1 VISVSS
7 PNRYLTPSPASSRRH
22 GQREPDL
29 GPTSGRRA
37 RTLLTVFAT
46 FSVGGPQ
53 VRFAAVAN
61 RFPDRYRHLIVAMDG
76 VTAAR
81 ERLAPELDVTFPS
94 IEIRKGATLTNRRT
108 FRAALREWRPDLLVT
123 CNWGSIEWAMANL
136 PPLCRHLHIEDGFG
150 PEEQQVQL
158 RRRVLTR
165 RLVLARSTVVVPSR
179 NLERIAT
186 EIWRLSPRRVRY
198 IPNGIDLARFA
209 ASSDASLRA
218 RIPGEGPIVGAVSA
232 LRPEKN
238 FQRLLRAFRIATQQ
252 VPARLALV
260 GDGPE
265 RPALEH
271 LARELGIAERV
282 HFAGHV
288 AAPAPLYGAFDLFAV
303 SSDTEQMPIAVIEA
317 MAAALPVA
325 ATDVGD
331 VRTMLA
337 PENASLIGPLDEA
350 ALAGSL
356 VALLR
361 DPDLRQGIGTAN
373 RAKAIRDF
381 DQEKMFLAYAA
392 LFDRQR

>member
-1 VISVSS
+1 MAER
-7 PNRYLTPSPASSRRH
+7 P
-22 GQREPDL
+22 
-29 GPTSGRRA
+29 
-37 RTLLTVFAT
+37 RTLLSVFAT
-46 FSVGGPQ
+46 FGVGGPQ

-81 ERLAPELDVTFPS
+81 ERLAPGLNVTFPS
-94 IEIRKGATLTNRRT
+94 IEIRKGATLANRRT

-123 CNWGSIEWAMANL
+123 HNWGSIEWAMANL

-186 EIWRLSPRRVRY
+186 GTWRLSTRRVLY

-209 ASSDASLRA
+209 GPPDASLRA
-218 RIPGEGPIVGAVSA
+218 SVPGDGPIIGAVSG

-238 FQRLLRAFRIATQQ
+238 FPRLLRAFRIATRDF
-252 VPARLALV
+252 PARLALI

-265 RPALEH
+265 RPALER
-271 LARELGIAERV
+271 LAAELGIAEWV

-288 AAPAPLYGAFDLFAV
+288 PEPAPFYGAFDLFAV
-303 SSDTEQMPIAVIEA
+303 SSDTEQMPIAVLEA
-317 MAAALPVA
+317 MAAGLAVA
-325 ATDVGD
+325 ATHVGD

-337 PENASLIGPLDEA
+337 PENASFIGPLDDG

-356 VALLR
+356 LALLR
-361 DPDLRQGIGTAN
+361 DPALRQSIGAAN
-373 RAKAIRDF
+373 RAKAARDY
-381 DQEKMFLAYAA
+381 DQEMMFQAYAA
-392 LFDRQR
+392 LLDRQR

>member
-1 VISVSS
+1 MVEA
-7 PNRYLTPSPASSRRH
+7 PS
-22 GQREPDL
+22 
-29 GPTSGRRA
+29 
-37 RTLLTVFAT
+37 TLLTIFAT
-46 FSVGGPQ
+46 FGVGGPQ
-53 VRFAAVAN
+53 VRFAAIAN
-61 RFPDRYRHLIVAMDG
+61 RFPDRYRHLIVAMDS

-108 FRAALREWRPDLLVT
+108 FRAALRGWRPDLLVT

-150 PEEQQVQL
+150 PEEQEVQL

-165 RLVLARSTVVVPSR
+165 RLVLARSTIVVPSR

-186 EIWRLSPRRVRY
+186 QIWRLSPRRVRY

-209 ASSDASLRA
+209 TPSDTSLQA
-218 RIPGEGPIVGAVSA
+218 RIPGDGPIIGTVSA

-238 FQRLLRAFRIATQQ
+238 FQRLLRAFRIVTQQ

-265 RPALEH
+265 RPALER
-271 LARELGIAERV
+271 LAGELGIANRV

-288 AAPAPLYGAFDLFAV
+288 AAPAPFYGAFDLFAV

-317 MAAALPVA
+317 MAAGLPIA

-337 PENASLIGPLDEA
+337 PENASFIGPLDDA
-350 ALAGSL
+350 ALAAS
-356 VALLR
+356 LLR
-361 DPDLRQGIGTAN
+361 LLLDPGLRQSIGAAN
-373 RAKAIRDF
+373 RAKAARDY
-381 DQEKMFLAYAA
+381 DQETMFQAYAA

>member
-1 VISVSS
+1 ME
-7 PNRYLTPSPASSRRH
+7 
-22 GQREPDL
+22 G
-29 GPTSGRRA
+29 GP

-46 FSVGGPQ
+46 FGVGGPQ

-61 RFPDRYRHLIVAMDG
+61 RFPNRYRHLIVAMDG
-76 VTAAR
+76 ATAAR
-81 ERLAPELDVTFPS
+81 ERLASELDVTFPS
-94 IEIRKGATLTNRRT
+94 IRIRKGDTLTNRRT

-123 CNWGSIEWAMANL
+123 CNWGAIEWAMANL

-186 EIWRLSPRRVRY
+186 QIWRLSPRRVRY

-209 ASSDASLRA
+209 APSDASLRA
-218 RIPGEGPIVGAVSA
+218 RIPGDGPIIGAVSA

-252 VPARLALV
+252 VPARLTLV

-265 RPALEH
+265 RPALER
-271 LARELGIAERV
+271 LAGELGIADRV
-282 HFAGHV
+282 HFAGHI
-288 AAPAPLYGAFDLFAV
+288 AAPAPFYGVFDLFAV

-317 MAAALPVA
+317 MAAGLAVA
-325 ATDVGD
+325 GTDVGD
-331 VRTMLA
+331 VRSMLA
-337 PENASLIGPLDEA
+337 PENASFIGPLDHA

-356 VALLR
+356 LALLR
-361 DPDLRQGIGTAN
+361 DPGLRRRVGAAN
-373 RAKAIRDF
+373 RATAARRF
-381 DQEKMFLAYAA
+381 DQETMFQAYAA
-392 LFDRQR
+392 LFDRQS

>member
-1 VISVSS
+1 MADA
-7 PNRYLTPSPASSRRH
+7 PS
-22 GQREPDL
+22 
-29 GPTSGRRA
+29 
-37 RTLLTVFAT
+37 TLLTVFAT
-46 FSVGGPQ
+46 FGVGGPQ
-53 VRFAAVAN
+53 VRFAAIAN

-76 VTAAR
+76 VTTAR

-94 IEIRKGATLTNRRT
+94 IEIRKGATLANRHT
-108 FRAALREWRPDLLVT
+108 FRAALREWRPGLLVT

-136 PPLCRHLHIEDGFG
+136 PPLCRHVHIEDGFG
-150 PEEQQVQL
+150 PEEQQIQL

-165 RLVLARSTVVVPSR
+165 RLVLARSIVVVPSR

-186 EIWRLSPRRVRY
+186 GIWRLSARRVRY

-209 ASSDASLRA
+209 APPDASLRA
-218 RIPGEGPIVGAVSA
+218 RMPGGGPIVGAVSA

-238 FQRLLRAFRIATQQ
+238 FARLLRAFRIAIRH

-265 RPALEH
+265 RPALERQA
-271 LARELGIAERV
+271 LELGISGRV

-288 AAPAPLYGAFDLFAV
+288 AAPAPFYGAFDLFAV

-317 MAAALPVA
+317 MAAGLAVA
-325 ATDVGD
+325 GTDVGD

-337 PENASLIGPLDEA
+337 PENAPLIGPLDDD

-356 VALLR
+356 LALLR
-361 DPDLRQGIGTAN
+361 DPELRRSIGAAN
-373 RAKAIRDF
+373 RAKATREY
-381 DQEKMFLAYAA
+381 DQEMMFQAYAA

>member
-1 VISVSS
+1 MAEG
-7 PNRYLTPSPASSRRH
+7 PS
-22 GQREPDL
+22 
-29 GPTSGRRA
+29 
-37 RTLLTVFAT
+37 TLLTIFAT
-46 FSVGGPQ
+46 FGVGGPQ
-53 VRFAAVAN
+53 VRFAAIAN

-81 ERLAPELDVTFPS
+81 ERLAPELHVTFPS

-108 FRAALREWRPDLLVT
+108 FRIALREWRPDLLVT
-123 CNWGSIEWAMANL
+123 CNWGAIEWAMANL

-150 PEEQQVQL
+150 PEEQQIQL

-165 RLVLARSTVVVPSR
+165 RLVLARSTIVVPSR

-186 EIWRLSPRRVRY
+186 QIWRLSPRRVRY
-198 IPNGIDLARFA
+198 IPNGIDIARFA
-209 ASSDASLRA
+209 APSDTSLLA
-218 RIPGEGPIVGAVSA
+218 RIKGDGPIIGTVSA

-238 FQRLLRAFRIATQQ
+238 FQRLLRAFRIVTQQ
-252 VPARLALV
+252 LPARLALV

-265 RPALEH
+265 RPNLER
-271 LARELGIAERV
+271 LAGELGIADRV

-288 AAPAPLYGAFDLFAV
+288 PAPSPFYGAFDLFAV

-317 MAAALPVA
+317 MAAGLPIA

-337 PENASLIGPLDEA
+337 PENASFIGPLDDA
-350 ALAGSL
+350 ALAASL
-356 VALLR
+356 LTLLR
-361 DPDLRQGIGTAN
+361 DPGLRQSIGAAN
-373 RAKAIRDF
+373 RAKAARDY
-381 DQEKMFLAYAA
+381 DQETMFQAYAA